1 MTWKACVA
9 AFVTVAVV
17 GLAGVARGAEAVY
30 HHVHLAAD
38 NPEEAAQWYIRHMG
52 CEVMLDRTDRCQFGT
67 MYLAFRPGPA
77 EGGSDGSAVN
87 HIGLSFADLAAK
99 MQELEAAGVTIV
111 TPLREAPGLFKL
123 AFVEDPWGTRI
134 EVVEDPAS
142 LGFHHVHLRSAN
154 PEATLAWYHT
164 LLGGQRATLKGRLD
178 GLLYGKAWLLATR
191 QTEGRVAPSEGRA
204 IDHLAFAV
212 ANLERAAADIREQGV
227 QFTREPWVLENGPFA
242 KASTII
248 SPDGVRVEVVEPFQP

>member
-1 MTWKACVA
+1 MTWKACIA
-9 AFVTVAVV
+9 AFVAVAVV

-30 HHVHLAAD
+30 HHVHLASD

-52 CEVMLDRTDRCQFGT
+52 CEVMRDRRDRCQFGT
-67 MYLAFRPGPA
+67 MYLAFRPDPA
-77 EGGSDGSAVN
+77 VGGSDGSAVN
-87 HIGLSFADLAAK
+87 HIGLSFADLAARMK
-99 MQELEAAGVTIV
+99 ELEEAGVTIV
-111 TPLREAPGLFKL
+111 TPMREVPGVFKL

-134 EVVEDPAS
+134 EVVEDPAT

-154 PEATLAWYHT
+154 PAATLTWYHT
-164 LLGGQRATLKGRLD
+164 LLGGQRATLKGRID

-191 QTEGRVAPSEGRA
+191 QLDGQVAPSAGRA

-212 ANLERAAADIREQGV
+212 ADLEQAAADIREQGV
-227 QFTREPWVLENGPFA
+227 QFAREPWVLENGPFA
-242 KASTII
+242 KASTIM

>member
-1 MTWKACVA
+1 MCISRRTI
-9 AFVTVAVV
+9 
-17 GLAGVARGAEAVY
+17 LR
-30 HHVHLAAD
+30 
-38 NPEEAAQWYIRHMG
+38 EAAQWYIRHMG
-52 CEVMLDRTDRCQFGT
+52 CEVMRDRTDRCQFGT

-99 MQELEAAGVTIV
+99 IQELEAAGVTIV

-154 PEATLAWYHT
+154 PEATLTWYHT

-191 QTEGRVAPSEGRA
+191 QTEGRVAPSEGPRDRSPRLRRRESRTGRGGHPRA
-204 IDHLAFAV
+204 RGPIHARTVGFGEWPLRQGFDDHQSGRCQGRSRRAV
-212 ANLERAAADIREQGV
+212 PAIRQAAG
-227 QFTREPWVLENGPFA
+227 
-242 KASTII
+242 S
-248 SPDGVRVEVVEPFQP
+248 SS

>member
-9 AFVTVAVV
+9 AFVAVAVV

-38 NPEEAAQWYIRHMG
+38 NPEAAAQWYIRHMG
-52 CEVMLDRTDRCQFGT
+52 CEVMRDRADRCQFGT
-67 MYLAFRPGPA
+67 MYLFFRPGPA

-111 TPLREAPGLFKL
+111 TPLREVPGLFKL

-154 PEATLAWYHT
+154 PEATLTWYHT
-164 LLGGQRATLKGRLD
+164 LLGGQRAMLKGRLD

-227 QFTREPWVLENGPFA
+227 QFAREPWVLENGPFA
-242 KASTII
+242 KASTIM